1 MTELE
6 QLKKENAELKRQ
18 LEVQRFMI
26 DNNLGMLKIIVDE
39 TWRKLIGVQN
49 QSQGDDTP
57 LPCVVTLSMS
67 EAAALSSVRANK
79 ACHYSCVRES

>member
-26 DNNLGMLKIIVDE
+26 DNNLGMLKIIVDDK
-39 TWRKLIGVQN
+39 TNLKAMIR
-49 QSQGDDTP
+49 
-57 LPCVVTLSMS
+57 LSR
-67 EAAALSSVRANK
+67 AL
-79 ACHYSCVRES
+79 

>member
-18 LEVQRFMI
+18 LEEQRFVI

-39 TWRKLIGVQN
+39 TRRKLMEKEEVISNG
-49 QSQGDDTP
+49 
-57 LPCVVTLSMS
+57 
-67 EAAALSSVRANK
+67 
-79 ACHYSCVRES
+79 

>member
-18 LEVQRFMI
+18 LEEQRFVI
-26 DNNLGMLKIIVDE
+26 DNNFGMLKIIVDE
-39 TWRKLIGVQN
+39 TRRKLIGVQN
-49 QSQGDDTP
+49 QSQCDDTP

-67 EAAALSSVRANK
+67 EAAALVICTRK
-79 ACHYSCVRES
+79 